1 MKSKKRG
8 ITMALPQSVYNVA
21 FQNTKD
27 HVMVMVQQ
35 LVPSWAQSMVNIT
48 DDEIKQI
55 SRPAAEAVIAAYL
68 KATTKPTTTT

>member
-1 MKSKKRG
+1 
-8 ITMALPQSVYNVA
+8 
-21 FQNTKD
+21 
-27 HVMVMVQQ
+27 
-35 LVPSWAQSMVNIT
+35 MVNIT